1 MAEIVKFD
9 KFKIIKATAD
19 ELRKATHYFSFGI
32 CDYCGGRPKEGYY
45 IAVIN
50 KWYCAE
56 CFSNFKK
63 RVRWFSEDAPI
74 EERNF
79 QYYGK
84 LLGVIPDKDGNPPA

>member
-1 MAEIVKFD
+1 MAEIVEFD

-19 ELRKATHYFSFGI
+19 EMRKVTRMFSFGI
-32 CDYCGGRPKEGYY
+32 CDYCGGQPRVGYY

-50 KWYCAE
+50 RWYCQECFDNFKERAKWYRQD
-56 CFSNFKK
+56 SM
-63 RVRWFSEDAPI
+63 I

-84 LLGVIPDKDGNPPA
+84 LLGVIS

>member
-45 IAVIN
+45 ITVIN
-50 KWYCAE
+50 KWTS
-56 CFSNFKK
+56 F
-63 RVRWFSEDAPI
+63 
-74 EERNF
+74 
-79 QYYGK
+79 
-84 LLGVIPDKDGNPPA
+84 